1 MKFKDFQAP
10 VLFSNTFKA
19 LNLEKKIIQVLSR
32 MCGNPVTNLTL
43 QALNVISSHPKWG
56 SRSAPKFNRSLQFS
70 QKWSWGC
77 EVTNKV
83 HSETKSRC
91 VRWSLIHRIVH
102 LLPIANFVLYK
113 WHYYYYN
120 ISSSSSI
127 SVAIPN
133 ICSQKHNQQKYRD
146 QQQASS
152 DHIHHPLSTTWI
164 RLSNQMTTTTIIQWN
179 AYLPTWHW
187 HWYNVTIYLQL
198 ENESE
203 SSADTGNFVA
213 S

>member
-120 ISSSSSI
+120 ISSSSSSI

-164 RLSNQMTTTTIIQWN
+164 RLSNQMSSHLMKTII
-179 AYLPTWHW
+179 TK
-187 HWYNVTIYLQL
+187 T
-198 ENESE
+198 
-203 SSADTGNFVA
+203 
-213 S
+213 